1 MSTIQLIVLDVDG
14 TMTNSHITYSENGD
28 EIKSFNVKDGLA
40 IASWRRL
47 GRQVAIITG
56 RRSKIVER
64 RAKELRIEHF
74 YQGVENK
81 KEVLEALLEKLEI
94 SMDHVAAIGDDL
106 NDLSMLKAAAVSF
119 VPRDASAYVD
129 KIADVIL
136 TKKGGDGAVREMIE
150 YLIKKE
156 GLEKAYLELWD

>member
-1 MSTIQLIVLDVDG
+1 MSIELIVLDVDG
-14 TMTNSHITYSENGD
+14 TMTDSRITYSGAGD

-40 IASWRRL
+40 IASWRKL
-47 GRQVAIITG
+47 GKQVAIITG
-56 RRSKIVER
+56 RSSQIVAR

-74 YQGVENK
+74 YQGIHDK
-81 KEVLEALLEKLEI
+81 KEVLESLLEKLDLTMEN
-94 SMDHVAAIGDDL
+94 VAAIGDDL
-106 NDLSMLKAAAVSF
+106 NDLSMLNAVHTSF

-129 KIADVIL
+129 KIATVIL

-156 GLEKAYLELWD
+156 GLEEKFLELWD

>member
-1 MSTIQLIVLDVDG
+1 MKIELIVLDVDG
-14 TMTNSHITYSENGD
+14 TMTDSRITYSETGD

-47 GRQVAIITG
+47 GKQVAIITG
-56 RRSKIVER
+56 RSSKIVAR
-64 RAKELRIEHF
+64 RAQELRIEHF
-74 YQGVENK
+74 YQGVDNK
-81 KEVLEALLEKLEI
+81 KEVLESLLEKLDI
-94 SMDHVAAIGDDL
+94 SMENVAAIGDDL

-156 GLEKAYLELWD
+156 GLEEKYLALWD

>member
-1 MSTIQLIVLDVDG
+1 MSIELIVLDVDG
-14 TMTNSHITYSENGD
+14 TMTDSRITYSETGD

-47 GRQVAIITG
+47 GKQVAIITG
-56 RRSKIVER
+56 RSSKIVAR
-64 RAKELRIEHF
+64 RAQELRIEHF
-74 YQGVENK
+74 YQGVHNK
-81 KEVLEALLEKLEI
+81 REVLESLLEKLDI
-94 SMDHVAAIGDDL
+94 SMENVAAIGDDL
-106 NDLSMLKAAAVSF
+106 NDLSMLKAAAISF

-156 GLEKAYLELWD
+156 GLEGKYLALWD

>member
-1 MSTIQLIVLDVDG
+1 MSIKLIVLDVDG
-14 TMTNSHITYSENGD
+14 TMTDSRITYSAAGD

-40 IASWRRL
+40 IASWRKL

-56 RRSKIVER
+56 RESSIVAR

-74 YQGVENK
+74 YQGVKNK
-81 KEVLEALLEKLEI
+81 REVLESLLEKLDIRMEE
-94 SMDHVAAIGDDL
+94 VAAIGDDL
-106 NDLSMLKAAAVSF
+106 NDLPMLKAAALSF

-129 KIADVIL
+129 KIADVVL
-136 TKKGGDGAVREMIE
+136 TKRGGEGAVREMIE

-156 GLEKAYLELWD
+156 GLEEKYLALWD

>member
-1 MSTIQLIVLDVDG
+1 VKRIELIVLDVDG

-47 GRQVAIITG
+47 GKEVAIITG

-74 YQGVENK
+74 YQGVEQK
-81 KEVLEALLEKLEI
+81 KEVLERLLEKLDI
-94 SMDHVAAIGDDL
+94 SMENVAAIGDDL
-106 NDLSMLKAAAVSF
+106 NDLSMLKAAAISF
-119 VPRDASAYVD
+119 VPRDASSYVD

-150 YLIKKE
+150 YLIKQE
-156 GLEKAYLELWD
+156 GLETAYLALWD

>member
-1 MSTIQLIVLDVDG
+1 MSIELIVLDVDG
-14 TMTNSHITYSENGD
+14 TMTDSHITYSENGD

-40 IASWRRL
+40 IASWRKL

-56 RRSKIVER
+56 RSSNIVAR

-74 YQGVENK
+74 YQGIENK
-81 KEVLEALLEKLEI
+81 KEVLEVLLEKLDLTMEN
-94 SMDHVAAIGDDL
+94 VAAIGDDL
-106 NDLSMLKAAAVSF
+106 NDLQMLKAANISF

-129 KIADVIL
+129 KMATVIL
-136 TKKGGDGAVREMIE
+136 SKKGGNGAVREMIE

-156 GLEKAYLELWD
+156 GLEEKYLELWA